1 VLPPLR
7 RRPARR
13 PACSSL
19 PSEPAGQTVE
29 RDDLVSMQKQDGE
42 NWQVRRDKRWM
53 REITSIDITLTYT
66 PNHQ

>member
-1 VLPPLR
+1 M
-7 RRPARR
+7 
-13 PACSSL
+13 
-19 PSEPAGQTVE
+19 VE